1 MESECQE
8 GDSAPHR
15 KDVAGMRRAWVR
27 RGDKEERLGWG
38 FLQDGRT
45 LRSKMNDV
53 LGRVVKRKMG
63 SIGERE
69 KGAGA
74 LEDFKDQAER
84 GD

>member
-1 MESECQE
+1 MSGGGQHSTPKGCGWDEKGMGSKRRP
-8 GDSAPHR
+8 GGAPR
-15 KDVAGMRRAWVR
+15 M
-27 RGDKEERLGWG
+27 G

-45 LRSKMNDV
+45 LRSNMNDV